1 MAEIRQFP
9 RPERPAT
16 RRNVAL
22 KLVPAQ
28 HAAAHARPY
37 CVYNQTHELF
47 VATGVEAVDASAG
60 ELEAHLRRLDPD
72 GRTGLWILSCREIPA
87 TYIRFPVDL
96 VHLDGDGVVLDA
108 IAFFPLAAPMA
119 SLDEVE
125 SVLILPANTVA
136 KGEIHAGDRLIVS
149 LPEGMKRH
157 LKNMQEAKAE
167 ARKEQAPLARWQ
179 SGIFCVRE
187 PSPAPQINTRQ
198 WMQQSPENWFTRLLR
213 KAPADPRMA
222 ARESLP
228 GLIAYYFTGG
238 TPMGHPVRN
247 FSTKGMFIVTSDRWY
262 AGTVLRVTLTDQRD
276 PSAERS
282 ITVNAKVVRSAGDG
296 VGLEFVLEEPDRP
309 GSLPLERMERANGMA
324 PAEIEEFLR
333 IYKGL
338 PKQA

>member
-1 MAEIRQFP
+1 MAIWNLLRQ
-9 RPERPAT
+9 
-16 RRNVAL
+16 
-22 KLVPAQ
+22 
-28 HAAAHARPY
+28 
-37 CVYNQTHELF
+37 
-47 VATGVEAVDASAG
+47 
-60 ELEAHLRRLDPD
+60 
-72 GRTGLWILSCREIPA
+72 
-87 TYIRFPVDL
+87 
-96 VHLDGDGVVLDA
+96 
-108 IAFFPLAAPMA
+108 
-119 SLDEVE
+119 
-125 SVLILPANTVA
+125 
-136 KGEIHAGDRLIVS
+136 
-149 LPEGMKRH
+149 
-157 LKNMQEAKAE
+157 
-167 ARKEQAPLARWQ
+167 
-179 SGIFCVRE
+179 E

-276 PSAERS
+276 PRAERS